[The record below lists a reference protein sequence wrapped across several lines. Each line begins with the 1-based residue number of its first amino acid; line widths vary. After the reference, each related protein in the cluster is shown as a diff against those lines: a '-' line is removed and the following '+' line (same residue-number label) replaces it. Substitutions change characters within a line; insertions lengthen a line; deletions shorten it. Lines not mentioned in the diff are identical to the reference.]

1 MGSKVRG
8 GALESFSVFFLLSRN
23 QSISQKVPADFLLC
37 LIGQG
42 FVSAHLNYKKN
53 GEVECVE

>member
-1 MGSKVRG
+1 MWEVVV
-8 GALESFSVFFLLSRN
+8 A
-23 QSISQKVPADFLLC
+23 QKVPADFLLC